1 MNARIEA
8 PVSTPTARSEAAVA
22 PFQSAPRER
31 EREFGFGYGSSSGYG
46 TRRRYT
52 TAWGQAR
59 FRCA

>member
-8 PVSTPTARSEAAVA
+8 PVSTPTACPQDAVT